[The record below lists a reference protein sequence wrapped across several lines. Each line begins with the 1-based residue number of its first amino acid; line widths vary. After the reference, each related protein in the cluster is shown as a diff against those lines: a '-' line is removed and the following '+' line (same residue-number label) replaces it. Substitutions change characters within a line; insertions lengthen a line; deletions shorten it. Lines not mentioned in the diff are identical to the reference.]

1 MFKFSVTSAKLLF
14 LTTLLLQTILS
25 KPAIDPL
32 PRLPPTLTMNLNN
45 NKPYTVLIFAYRKPG
60 LSPAEFKSHYE
71 SSHVP
76 LVESI
81 AGSLFPKTHT
91 RRYIQRAD
99 GADHAA
105 TVLVGSQADFRYDA
119 IAELIFDNEAAFQ
132 AFFARV
138 SEPKAAEKI
147 AQDEDKFLDRA
158 RMKVVIEG
166 DCIVTSGGKT
176 V

>member
-1 MFKFSVTSAKLLF
+1 MFKSSVTLAKLLF
-14 LTTLLLQTILS
+14 LTTLLLQTTVS
-25 KPAIDPL
+25 VPAIDPL
-32 PRLPPTLTMNLNN
+32 PRLPPTLSMNLN

-60 LSPAEFKSHYE
+60 ISPAEFKSHYE

-81 AGSLFPKTHT
+81 AGSLFPKSHT
-91 RRYIQRAD
+91 RHYIQRAD
-99 GADHAA
+99 GADHPA
-105 TVLVGSQADFRYDA
+105 TVLVGSQADFGYDA

-138 SEPKAAEKI
+138 TEPKAAEKI

-166 DCIVTSGGKT
+166 DRIVTSGGKR